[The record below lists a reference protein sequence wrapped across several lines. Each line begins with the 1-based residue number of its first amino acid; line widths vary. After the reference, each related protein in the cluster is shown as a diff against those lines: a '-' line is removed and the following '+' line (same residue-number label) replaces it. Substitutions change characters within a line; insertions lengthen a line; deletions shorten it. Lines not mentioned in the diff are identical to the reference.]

1 MVSSGVQRV
10 AVAAR
15 HPEIIC
21 GVNPMFKQKA
31 VGAQDGYPFALE
43 QLESR
48 RLLSATF
55 TQILTSEA
63 PSDVAYGSDHLLW
76 FLPVGG
82 GIDRLNADNSV
93 SSFSVP
99 SSGAWGGM
107 TLGSDGISSL
117 LSEIMA
123 RSAKSRPMVSSPS
136 TACPQ
141 DTATA

>member
-63 PSDVAYGSDHLLW
+63 PSDVAYGSDQLLW

-107 TLGSDGISSL
+107 TLGSDGNI
-117 LSEIMA
+117 
-123 RSAKSRPMVSSPS
+123 
-136 TACPQ
+136 
-141 DTATA
+141 